1 MPDSGA
7 VYQPTTVGYT
17 YDSGGDGTGGGGGGG
32 LRHGFWRIMSR
43 HKLSS
48 RKWLEWMLLSVALCF
63 FVAGLT
69 TMLVSLV
76 STDGSSQTSTIQEVK
91 SEGHTTMA
99 TNVQQQIEDAGKG
112 SVALGAGMMLVGVLL
127 GLIWAWLTFF
137 RRSKSPRNGMTGSSG
152 QMLGGLNPSTDLLVG
167 STSQYG
173 PVLTEVPSQ
182 LKMKQANSHDTPVLP
197 LSDQEEETHTLMQD
211 SASPPSVSVGSN
223 TIVNQIQ
230 G

>member
-48 RKWLEWMLLSVALCF
+48 RKWLEWVLLSVALCF

-76 STDGSSQTSTIQEVK
+76 CADSSSQSRKQEVK
-91 SEGHTTMA
+91 SGDHTTMA
-99 TNVQQQIEDAGKG
+99 TNVPQQMEDAGSG
-112 SVALGAGMMLVGVLL
+112 SVALGAGMMLLGVLL
-127 GLIWAWLTFF
+127 GLIWVWLTFF
-137 RRSKSPRNGMTGSSG
+137 RRSKSPRNGMAGGSG
-152 QMLGGLNPSTDLLVG
+152 
-167 STSQYG
+167 QYG

-182 LKMKQANSHDTPVLP
+182 LKMKQAGSHDLPAVP

-211 SASPPSVSVGSN
+211 SASPPSVSVGSS
-223 TIVNQIQ
+223 TIANQIQ

>member
-48 RKWLEWMLLSVALCF
+48 RKWLEWVLLSVALCF

-76 STDGSSQTSTIQEVK
+76 CADSSSQSRNQEVK
-91 SEGHTTMA
+91 SGDHTTMA
-99 TNVQQQIEDAGKG
+99 TNVAQQMEDAGSG

-127 GLIWAWLTFF
+127 GLIWAWLAFF
-137 RRSKSPRNGMTGSSG
+137 RRSKSPRNGMAGGSG

-182 LKMKQANSHDTPVLP
+182 LKMKQDLPAVP

-211 SASPPSVSVGSN
+211 SASPPSVSVGSSA
-223 TIVNQIQ
+223 IANQIQ

>member
-7 VYQPTTVGYT
+7 VYQPTTVGYM
-17 YDSGGDGTGGGGGGG
+17 YDSRGDSTGGSGR

-48 RKWLEWMLLSVALCF
+48 RKWLEWVLLSVALCF

-69 TMLVSLV
+69 TMLVSLISADD
-76 STDGSSQTSTIQEVK
+76 STQTNHAPQVK
-91 SEGHTTMA
+91 LDEHTTVA
-99 TNVQQQIEDAGKG
+99 TDVQQHAEDAGK
-112 SVALGAGMMLVGVLL
+112 SCIALGAGMMLVGILL
-127 GLIWAWLTFF
+127 SFIWAWLSFF
-137 RRSKSPRNGMTGSSG
+137 SRSKSPRNGITGGSG
-152 QMLGGLNPSTDLLVG
+152 
-167 STSQYG
+167 QYG

-182 LKMKQANSHDTPVLP
+182 LKMKQAGSHDAPAVP

-211 SASPPSVSVGSN
+211 SASPPSVSVESN
-223 TIVNQIQ
+223 TIANQIP

>member
-1 MPDSGA
+1 M
-7 VYQPTTVGYT
+7 
-17 YDSGGDGTGGGGGGG
+17 
-32 LRHGFWRIMSR
+32 
-43 HKLSS
+43 
-48 RKWLEWMLLSVALCF
+48 
-63 FVAGLT
+63 
-69 TMLVSLV
+69 
-76 STDGSSQTSTIQEVK
+76 
-91 SEGHTTMA
+91 
-99 TNVQQQIEDAGKG
+99 
-112 SVALGAGMMLVGVLL
+112 
-127 GLIWAWLTFF
+127 
-137 RRSKSPRNGMTGSSG
+137 
-152 QMLGGLNPSTDLLVG
+152 GGLNPSTDLLVG

>member
-17 YDSGGDGTGGGGGGG
+17 YDSGGDGAGGGGG
-32 LRHGFWRIMSR
+32 LRSGFWRIISR

-48 RKWLEWMLLSVALCF
+48 KKWFEWVLLSVALSF

-76 STDGSSQTSTIQEVK
+76 SDDTSQGNKTEIKLDDHPTTST
-91 SEGHTTMA
+91 
-99 TNVQQQIEDAGKG
+99 TNVEEHVEDAAKG
-112 SVALGAGMMLVGVLL
+112 SIALGAGMMLVGLLL
-127 GLIWAWLTFF
+127 GFIWAWLRFV
-137 RRSKSPRNGMTGSSG
+137 RRGKSPRSGMVGSSG

-173 PVLTEVPSQ
+173 PVLTELPSH
-182 LKMKQANSHDTPVLP
+182 LKLKQSSSHDTPAIP
-197 LSDQEEETHTLMQD
+197 LSDQEEETRTLMQD
-211 SASPPSVSVGSN
+211 STIPPTVSIGPN
-223 TIVNQIQ
+223 TIANQIP

>member
-17 YDSGGDGTGGGGGGG
+17 YDSGGDGAGGGGG
-32 LRHGFWRIMSR
+32 LRSGFWRIISR

-48 RKWLEWMLLSVALCF
+48 RKWFEWVLLSVALSF

-69 TMLVSLV
+69 IMLVSLV
-76 STDGSSQTSTIQEVK
+76 SNDTSQIKVNDHPTST
-91 SEGHTTMA
+91 
-99 TNVQQQIEDAGKG
+99 TNVEEHVEDSAK
-112 SVALGAGMMLVGVLL
+112 SSIALGAGMMLVGLLL
-127 GLIWAWLTFF
+127 GFVWAWLRFF
-137 RRSKSPRNGMTGSSG
+137 HRGKSPRSGMVGSSG

-173 PVLTEVPSQ
+173 PVLTELPSQ
-182 LKMKQANSHDTPVLP
+182 LKMKQSSSHDTPAIP
-197 LSDQEEETHTLMQD
+197 LSDQEEETRTLMQD
-211 SASPPSVSVGSN
+211 STIPPTVSIGPN
-223 TIVNQIQ
+223 TIANQIP

>member
-17 YDSGGDGTGGGGGGG
+17 YDSGGDGAGGGGG
-32 LRHGFWRIMSR
+32 LRSGFWRIIAR

-48 RKWLEWMLLSVALCF
+48 RKWFEWVLFSVALSF
-63 FVAGLT
+63 FIAGLT

-76 STDGSSQTSTIQEVK
+76 SDDIPQENKIEVK
-91 SEGHTTMA
+91 ANDHSTTSA
-99 TNVQQQIEDAGKG
+99 TNVEEHVEDETK
-112 SVALGAGMMLVGVLL
+112 SCIALGAGMMLVGLLL
-127 GLIWAWLTFF
+127 GFVWAWLRFF
-137 RRSKSPRNGMTGSSG
+137 HRGKSPRGGMVGSSG

-173 PVLTEVPSQ
+173 PVLTELPSQ
-182 LKMKQANSHDTPVLP
+182 LKLKPSSSHDTPAIP
-197 LSDQEEETHTLMQD
+197 LSDQEEETRTLMQD
-211 SASPPSVSVGSN
+211 STIPPTVSIGPS
-223 TIVNQIQ
+223 TIANQIP